1 MVETREVVL
10 VTFHV
15 LGMIA
20 GTVLIAWRF
29 HRAGERAGVRFFLG
43 FIVLIGIGIAGT
55 RFLYVLSDVSYYAA
69 HWREVFSLQDGT
81 IIQGA
86 LLLGF
91 PAVIGLAYLLGMP
104 YWRLADLIVPG
115 LALGQAIGRI
125 GCLTYGCCYGLPV
138 HLPHLEMGVTWVYP
152 TQMMHAVANL
162 SIMVILLALDRFRTK
177 PFDGFLTLMYA
188 LLFSTQRYLID
199 LLRATGAVFA
209 ADMPFA
215 GVRVAQ
221 VFSIATI
228 LVALTLLAWKWRRA
242 RRRTAAGEQ
251 IAREPQA

>member
-1 MVETREVVL
+1 MINVV
-10 VTFHV
+10 FHV

-20 GTVLIAWRF
+20 GITLIAWRF
-29 HRAGERAGVRFFLG
+29 RRAGERTGVRFYLG
-43 FIVLIGIGIAGT
+43 FIVLIGIGVAGT

-69 HWREVFSLQDGT
+69 NWREVFSLEAT

-86 LLLGF
+86 LLFGF
-91 PAVIGLAYLLGMP
+91 PAVVGLAYLWRMP
-104 YWRLADLIVPG
+104 FWRLADLVVPG

-125 GCLTYGCCYGLPV
+125 GCLAYGCCYGLPV
-138 HLPHLEMGVTWVYP
+138 HLPHLATGVTWTYP
-152 TQMMHAVANL
+152 TQTMHALANL
-162 SIMVILLALDRFRTK
+162 LTMAILLALDRPRTK

-228 LVALTLLAWKWRRA
+228 IVALILLLWKWHRA
-242 RRRTAAGEQ
+242 RRHTGTGEQ
-251 IAREPQA
+251 IAGDPQA

>member
-1 MVETREVVL
+1 MVNVV
-10 VTFHV
+10 FHI

-20 GTVLIAWRF
+20 GTALIAWRF
-29 HRAGERAGVRFFLG
+29 QRAGERAGLRFYIG
-43 FIVLIGIGIAGT
+43 FVVLIGIGVAGT
-55 RFLYVLSDVSYYAA
+55 RFLYVLSDVGYYAA
-69 HWREVFSLQDGT
+69 NWREVFSLDVT

-86 LLLGF
+86 LLFGF
-91 PAVIGLAYLLGMP
+91 PAVLGLAYLLQMG

-125 GCLTYGCCYGLPV
+125 GCLAYGCCYGLPV
-138 HLPHLEMGVTWVYP
+138 HLPHLETGVSWTYP
-152 TQMMHAVANL
+152 TQSMHALANL
-162 SIMVILLALDRFRTK
+162 ATMVILLALDRPRTK

-215 GVRVAQ
+215 GVRVSQ

-228 LVALTLLAWKWRRA
+228 IVALILLAWKWHRA
-242 RRRTAAGEQ
+242 RRHAATGEQ
-251 IAREPQA
+251 SARDPQA